1 MGKPTALKA
10 AASASPLKP
19 AAKPKP
25 PAKAAAKPP
34 PPPQP
39 HVPHVKLGTLTGP
52 PAPAKTV
59 FMPRQRAVAATGPAG
74 ALVEAPTPMR
84 KSPARAAQARL
95 SERAMQALSEAQHEQ
110 WQRVLMSEWL
120 TQHPLVLRYPPHIW
134 LHADCP
140 QPEGEGGGGS
150 EMEMGPDDT
159 PISTPNASPQ
169 RQQVQYSNK
178 LAIVYLQ
185 SGELDKALLVLKEME
200 ENIRSNLTGRERLQV
215 LPVVMNNLA
224 YFYYRKHKYP
234 AAHSYMTKAM
244 TLERK
249 AYGAVDFA
257 THLRM
262 AAVSARLSHH
272 TVSLKHC
279 KAALKVLQEAADL
292 HGGHGG
298 APAAAR
304 TYHAHLAVVYHNL
317 AVQMAYLQQLQHAAG
332 TAKVAQQL
340 VTQALPAKH
349 RWVRHILSSARRLRD
364 MHLSTSFVE
373 HSLRPGIAGRT
384 PHAALTGDDEGDD
397 KGEMLSEEEEEE
409 QEEEE
414 RSCSARAPLR
424 GPPPLKFS

>member
-1 MGKPTALKA
+1 
-10 AASASPLKP
+10 
-19 AAKPKP
+19 
-25 PAKAAAKPP
+25 
-34 PPPQP
+34 
-39 HVPHVKLGTLTGP
+39 
-52 PAPAKTV
+52 
-59 FMPRQRAVAATGPAG
+59 
-74 ALVEAPTPMR
+74 
-84 KSPARAAQARL
+84 
-95 SERAMQALSEAQHEQ
+95 
-110 WQRVLMSEWL
+110 
-120 TQHPLVLRYPPHIW
+120 
-134 LHADCP
+134 
-140 QPEGEGGGGS
+140 
-150 EMEMGPDDT
+150 
-159 PISTPNASPQ
+159 
-169 RQQVQYSNK
+169 
-178 LAIVYLQ
+178 
-185 SGELDKALLVLKEME
+185 ME

-262 AAVSARLSHH
+262 AAVSTRLSHH

-292 HGGHGG
+292 QGGHGG

-317 AVQMAYLQQLQHAAG
+317 AVQMAYLQQLQHASG

-349 RWVRHILSSARRLRD
+349 RWVRRPPAHADALHAHHCMHAACTLHRARCLWCVGAAHLVSSNAHHAHAHDDAHAMHMQVRHISSSARRLRD

-384 PHAALTGDDEGDD
+384 PHAALV
-397 KGEMLSEEEEEE
+397 
-409 QEEEE
+409 
-414 RSCSARAPLR
+414 RA
-424 GPPPLKFS
+424 

>member
-1 MGKPTALKA
+1 M
-10 AASASPLKP
+10 
-19 AAKPKP
+19 
-25 PAKAAAKPP
+25 
-34 PPPQP
+34 
-39 HVPHVKLGTLTGP
+39 
-52 PAPAKTV
+52 
-59 FMPRQRAVAATGPAG
+59 
-74 ALVEAPTPMR
+74 
-84 KSPARAAQARL
+84 
-95 SERAMQALSEAQHEQ
+95 
-110 WQRVLMSEWL
+110 
-120 TQHPLVLRYPPHIW
+120 
-134 LHADCP
+134 
-140 QPEGEGGGGS
+140 
-150 EMEMGPDDT
+150 
-159 PISTPNASPQ
+159 
-169 RQQVQYSNK
+169 
-178 LAIVYLQ
+178 
-185 SGELDKALLVLKEME
+185 
-200 ENIRSNLTGRERLQV
+200 

-349 RWVRHILSSARRLRD
+349 RWVRCPPAHACALDAHHCLRTACALPAHCMRTACALHAHTLPVPVPVPVPVCRARRCGTSCRARGGCETCTSRPPSSSTHSGRASPAARRTLRWCA
-364 MHLSTSFVE
+364 HACAVRPCTTAAAGSATPTS
-373 HSLRPGIAGRT
+373 
-384 PHAALTGDDEGDD
+384 
-397 KGEMLSEEEEEE
+397 
-409 QEEEE
+409 
-414 RSCSARAPLR
+414 PLR
-424 GPPPLKFS
+424 ATCDMCMCM

>member
-1 MGKPTALKA
+1 
-10 AASASPLKP
+10 
-19 AAKPKP
+19 
-25 PAKAAAKPP
+25 
-34 PPPQP
+34 
-39 HVPHVKLGTLTGP
+39 
-52 PAPAKTV
+52 
-59 FMPRQRAVAATGPAG
+59 
-74 ALVEAPTPMR
+74 
-84 KSPARAAQARL
+84 
-95 SERAMQALSEAQHEQ
+95 
-110 WQRVLMSEWL
+110 
-120 TQHPLVLRYPPHIW
+120 
-134 LHADCP
+134 
-140 QPEGEGGGGS
+140 
-150 EMEMGPDDT
+150 
-159 PISTPNASPQ
+159 
-169 RQQVQYSNK
+169 
-178 LAIVYLQ
+178 
-185 SGELDKALLVLKEME
+185 
-200 ENIRSNLTGRERLQV
+200 
-215 LPVVMNNLA
+215 MNNLA

-234 AAHSYMTKAM
+234 AAHSYMAKAM

-317 AVQMAYLQQLQHAAG
+317 AVQMAYLQQLQHASG

-349 RWVRHILSSARRLRD
+349 RWVRRPARPRICTGCTPLHVHCMHSACTLQAHDAHAMHMQVRHISSSARRLRD

-384 PHAALTGDDEGDD
+384 PHAAL
-397 KGEMLSEEEEEE
+397 GEADAEEEEEETFSEEEEEE
-409 QEEEE
+409 EEEGGGFPGGPGGSE
-414 RSCSARAPLR
+414 DTFVTLGAPNTA
-424 GPPPLKFS
+424 GGGGVPAQ

>member
-1 MGKPTALKA
+1 
-10 AASASPLKP
+10 
-19 AAKPKP
+19 
-25 PAKAAAKPP
+25 
-34 PPPQP
+34 
-39 HVPHVKLGTLTGP
+39 
-52 PAPAKTV
+52 
-59 FMPRQRAVAATGPAG
+59 
-74 ALVEAPTPMR
+74 
-84 KSPARAAQARL
+84 
-95 SERAMQALSEAQHEQ
+95 
-110 WQRVLMSEWL
+110 
-120 TQHPLVLRYPPHIW
+120 
-134 LHADCP
+134 
-140 QPEGEGGGGS
+140 
-150 EMEMGPDDT
+150 
-159 PISTPNASPQ
+159 
-169 RQQVQYSNK
+169 
-178 LAIVYLQ
+178 
-185 SGELDKALLVLKEME
+185 LLVLKEME

-349 RWVRHILSSARRLRD
+349 RWVRCPPAHACALDAHHCLRTACALPAHCLRTACALHAHCMRTHYLYLYLYLYLYAGHAGAAHLVERAAAARHAPLDLLRRA
-364 MHLSTSFVE
+364 LT
-373 HSLRPGIAGRT
+373 PAGHRR
-384 PHAALTGDDEGDD
+384 PHAARCAG
-397 KGEMLSEEEEEE
+397 
-409 QEEEE
+409 
-414 RSCSARAPLR
+414 ARTPVQ
-424 GPPPLKFS
+424 